1 MERQFPSAFCT
12 GRGATPWS
20 FIRSPKW
27 LSSAGRA
34 RKRENS
40 SAGARV
46 NTKPLHL
53 DVNEQIECA
62 QTLASKFYTDPAV
75 LEIEKTRIFLRT
87 WQLVGTL
94 SHACRRSERR
104 AAHHRRSGEFFYR
117 GDCGRA
123 CHRGQ
128 RQAGR
133 PTRVQQR
140 VPAPRR
146 NPSRWAAAA
155 RTCCVA
161 STTDGLT
168 RWMGA

>member
-1 MERQFPSAFCT
+1 MRILSMRLWIFCTAARMGTRRRSLLPADRQRGNFAMKRRRATSESISAWPLPWRISLSADGKTVSSAFCT

-94 SHACRRSERR
+94 SHAC
-104 AAHHRRSGEFFYR
+104 GEVN
-117 GDCGRA
+117 GV
-123 CHRGQ
+123 Q
-128 RQAGR
+128 RTIA
-133 PTRVQQR
+133 
-140 VPAPRR
+140 
-146 NPSRWAAAA
+146 
-155 RTCCVA
+155 
-161 STTDGLT
+161 
-168 RWMGA
+168 